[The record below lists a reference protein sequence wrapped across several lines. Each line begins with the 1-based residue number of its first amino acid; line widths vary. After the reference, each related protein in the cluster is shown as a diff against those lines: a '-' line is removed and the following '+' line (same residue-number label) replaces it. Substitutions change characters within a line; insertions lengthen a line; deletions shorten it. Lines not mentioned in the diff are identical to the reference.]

1 MNLINN
7 HRLRLYFGA
16 VLISFSPIFV
26 SLVDI
31 NPTVSAFYRV
41 FIGGIALTLYL
52 LISKK
57 RFDFNKSVWFF
68 LFMASIFFAA
78 DLWFWHRS
86 VIYVGP
92 GLGTLLANMQV
103 FIMMMAGIFLYKQ
116 IPTKVQLFSVPFAV
130 IGLSMIVGLDWKELK
145 PNYQAGIIFGLLT
158 AICYSSYLIS
168 MRQAQ
173 QSKTNIIPIREVAS
187 MSLMVSVILAFTV
200 FFENESLIIS
210 GINDYLILLMYG
222 IGSHAIGGI
231 MIASALVRVT
241 TTEVGIALLL
251 QPTLSFIWEILF
263 FNRSFTMIESVGV
276 VIVLYS
282 IFLSSNRTTRS

>member
-1 MNLINN
+1 M
-7 HRLRLYFGA
+7 
-16 VLISFSPIFV
+16 
-26 SLVDI
+26 SLVRI
-31 NPTVSAFYRV
+31 NPTASAFYRV

-57 RFDFNKSVWFF
+57 RFDFNKSVWLF
-68 LFMASIFFAA
+68 LLMASIFFAA

-116 IPTKVQLFSVPFAV
+116 MPTRVQLFSVPFAV
-130 IGLSMIVGLDWKELK
+130 IGLSMIVGLDWNELK
-145 PNYQAGIIFGLLT
+145 PNYQMGIIFGLLT

-173 QSKTNIIPIREVAS
+173 QSETNVIPIREVAV
-187 MSLMVSVILAFTV
+187 MSLMVSMILALTA
-200 FFENESLIIS
+200 FFENESLVVEDS
-210 GINDYLILLMYG
+210 YDYLVLLMYG
-222 IGSHAIGGI
+222 VGSHAIGGI
-231 MIASALVRVT
+231 MIASALVRVS

-263 FNRSFTMIESVGV
+263 FNRSFSMIESVGV
-276 VIVLYS
+276 IIVLYS
-282 IFLSSNRTTRS
+282 IFLSSNRSARS

>member
-57 RFDFNKSVWFF
+57 RFDFNRTVWFF
-68 LFMASIFFAA
+68 LFMSSIFFAA

-173 QSKTNIIPIREVAS
+173 QSMTNIIPIREVAA

>member
-16 VLISFSPIFV
+16 VLISFSPVFV
-26 SLVDI
+26 SLVHV

-52 LISKK
+52 LVSKK
-57 RFDFNKSVWFF
+57 RFNFNKSVWFF
-68 LFMASIFFAA
+68 LFVASIFFAA

-92 GLGTLLANMQV
+92 GLATLLANMQV
-103 FIMMMAGIFLYKQ
+103 FIMMMAGIFLYNQ
-116 IPTKVQLFSVPFAV
+116 MPTRVQLFSVPFAV
-130 IGLSMIVGLDWKELK
+130 IGLFMIVGMDWNELK
-145 PNYQAGIIFGLLT
+145 PNYQVGIIFGLLT

-173 QSKTNIIPIREVAS
+173 QSKTNVIPIREVAV
-187 MSLMVSVILAFTV
+187 MSLMVSIILAV
-200 FFENESLIIS
+200 AAFFENESLFIKDF
-210 GINDYLILLMYG
+210 NDYLILLIYG

-231 MIASALVRVT
+231 MIASALVRVS

-263 FNRSFTMIESVGV
+263 FNRSFSVIESIGV
-276 VIVLYS
+276 IIVLYS
-282 IFLSSNRTTRS
+282 IFLSSNRITRS

>member
-52 LISKK
+52 LTSKK
-57 RFDFNKSVWFF
+57 RFDFNRTVWFF

-282 IFLSSNRTTRS
+282 IFLSSNRTTR

>member
-1 MNLINN
+1 MNFIHN

-26 SLVDI
+26 SLVDV

-57 RFDFNKSVWFF
+57 KFDFDRTVWIF

-116 IPTKVQLFSVPFAV
+116 MPTRVQLFSVPFAV

-173 QSKTNIIPIREVAS
+173 QSKTNIIPIREVAA

-200 FFENESLIIS
+200 LFENESLIVS
-210 GINDYLILLMYG
+210 GTNDYLILFMYG

-231 MIASALVRVT
+231 MIASALVRVS

-276 VIVLYS
+276 IIVLYS
-282 IFLSSNRTTRS
+282 IFLSSNRKT

>member
-1 MNLINN
+1 
-7 HRLRLYFGA
+7 LYFGA

-26 SLVDI
+26 SLVHV

-52 LISKK
+52 LISRK

-116 IPTKVQLFSVPFAV
+116 MPTRVQLFSVPFAV
-130 IGLSMIVGLDWKELK
+130 IGLTMIVGLDWNELK
-145 PNYQAGIIFGLLT
+145 PNYQMGIIFGLLT

-173 QSKTNIIPIREVAS
+173 KSETNVIPIREVAV
-187 MSLMVSVILAFTV
+187 MSLMVSIILAITA
-200 FFENESLIIS
+200 FFENESLVVKDS
-210 GINDYLILLMYG
+210 YDYLVLLIYG
-222 IGSHAIGGI
+222 VGSHAIGGI
-231 MIASALVRVT
+231 MIASALVRVS

-263 FNRSFTMIESVGV
+263 FNRSFSMIESAGV
-276 VIVLYS
+276 IIVLYS
-282 IFLSSNRTTRS
+282 IFLSSNRSARS

>member
-1 MNLINN
+1 MNLVHN

-26 SLVDI
+26 SLVHI

-52 LISKK
+52 LFSGK
-57 RFDFNKSVWFF
+57 RFNFNKSVWFC

-92 GLGTLLANMQV
+92 GIGTLLANMQV
-103 FIMMMAGIFLYKQ
+103 FVMMIAGIFFYKQ
-116 IPTKVQLFSVPFAV
+116 MPTRVQLFSVPFAV
-130 IGLSMIVGLDWKELK
+130 IGLFMIVGLDWNELK
-145 PNYQAGIIFGLLT
+145 PNYQIGIIFGLLT

-173 QSKTNIIPIREVAS
+173 KSETNVIPIREVAV
-187 MSLMVSVILAFTV
+187 MSLMVSIILALTA
-200 FFENESLIIS
+200 FFENESLVVEDS
-210 GINDYLILLMYG
+210 YDYLVLLIYG
-222 IGSHAIGGI
+222 VGSHAIGGI
-231 MIASALVRVT
+231 MIASALVRVS

-263 FNRSFTMIESVGV
+263 FNRSFSAIESVGV
-276 VIVLYS
+276 IIVLYS
-282 IFLSSNRTTRS
+282 IFLSSNRSARS

>member
-1 MNLINN
+1 MNLIQN

-26 SLVDI
+26 SLVHI
-31 NPTVSAFYRV
+31 NPTASAFFRV

-92 GLGTLLANMQV
+92 GLATLLANMQV

-116 IPTKVQLFSVPFAV
+116 MPTRIQLFSIPFAV
-130 IGLSMIVGLDWKELK
+130 IGLFMIVGLDWNELK
-145 PNYQAGIIFGLLT
+145 PNYQMGIIFGLLT

-173 QSKTNIIPIREVAS
+173 QSKTNVIPIREVAV
-187 MSLMVSVILAFTV
+187 MSLMVSMILALTA
-200 FFENESLIIS
+200 FFENESLIVENP
-210 GINDYLILLMYG
+210 NDYLILLIYG

-231 MIASALVRVT
+231 MIASALVRVS

-263 FNRSFTMIESVGV
+263 FNRSFSLIESVGV
-276 VIVLYS
+276 IIVLYS
-282 IFLSSNRTTRS
+282 IFLSSNRTARS

>member
-57 RFDFNKSVWFF
+57 RFDFNRTVWFF

-116 IPTKVQLFSVPFAV
+116 IPTKVQLFSIPFAV

-282 IFLSSNRTTRS
+282 IFLSSNRTTR

>member
-1 MNLINN
+1 MNLIQN

-26 SLVDI
+26 SLVHI
-31 NPTVSAFYRV
+31 NPTASAFFRV

-116 IPTKVQLFSVPFAV
+116 MPTRIQLFSIPFAV
-130 IGLSMIVGLDWKELK
+130 IGLFMIVGLDWNELK
-145 PNYQAGIIFGLLT
+145 PNYQIGIIFGLLT

-173 QSKTNIIPIREVAS
+173 QSKTNVIPIREVAV
-187 MSLMVSVILAFTV
+187 MSLMVSMILALTA
-200 FFENESLIIS
+200 FFENESLIVENP
-210 GINDYLILLMYG
+210 NDYLILLIYG

-231 MIASALVRVT
+231 MIASALVRVS

-263 FNRSFTMIESVGV
+263 FNRSFSLIESVGV
-276 VIVLYS
+276 IIVLYS
-282 IFLSSNRTTRS
+282 IFLSSNRTARS

>member
-1 MNLINN
+1 LNLIQN

-26 SLVDI
+26 SLVRI
-31 NPTVSAFYRV
+31 NPTASAFYRV
-41 FIGGIALTLYL
+41 FIGGIVLTLYL

-57 RFDFNKSVWFF
+57 RFDFNKSVWLF
-68 LFMASIFFAA
+68 LLMASIFFAA

-116 IPTKVQLFSVPFAV
+116 MPTRVQLFSVPFAV
-130 IGLSMIVGLDWKELK
+130 IGLSMIVGLDWNELK
-145 PNYQAGIIFGLLT
+145 PNYQMGIIFGLLT

-173 QSKTNIIPIREVAS
+173 QSETNVIPIREVAV
-187 MSLMVSVILAFTV
+187 MSLMVSMILALTA
-200 FFENESLIIS
+200 FFENESLVVEDS
-210 GINDYLILLMYG
+210 YDYLVLLMYG
-222 IGSHAIGGI
+222 VGSHAIGGI
-231 MIASALVRVT
+231 MIASALVRVS

-263 FNRSFTMIESVGV
+263 FNRSFSMIESVGV
-276 VIVLYS
+276 IIVLYS
-282 IFLSSNRTTRS
+282 IFLSSNRSARS

>member
-26 SLVDI
+26 SLVHV

-41 FIGGIALTLYL
+41 FIGGIVLTLYL

-103 FIMMMAGIFLYKQ
+103 FIMMMAGILLYKQ
-116 IPTKVQLFSVPFAV
+116 MPTRVQLFSVPFAV
-130 IGLSMIVGLDWKELK
+130 IGLFMIVGMDWNELK
-145 PNYQAGIIFGLLT
+145 PNYQVGIIFGLLT

-173 QSKTNIIPIREVAS
+173 QSKINIIPIREVAV
-187 MSLMVSVILAFTV
+187 MSLMVSVILAFTA

-210 GINDYLILLMYG
+210 DTNDYLILLIYG

-231 MIASALVRVT
+231 MIASALVRVS

-263 FNRSFTMIESVGV
+263 FNRSFSMIESVGV
-276 VIVLYS
+276 IIVLYS

>member
-26 SLVDI
+26 SLVHV

-103 FIMMMAGIFLYKQ
+103 FIMMMAGIFLYKKM
-116 IPTKVQLFSVPFAV
+116 PTRVQLFSVPFAV
-130 IGLSMIVGLDWKELK
+130 IGLFMIVGLDWNELK
-145 PNYQAGIIFGLLT
+145 PNYQVGIIFGLLT

-173 QSKTNIIPIREVAS
+173 QSETNIIPIREVAV
-187 MSLMVSVILAFTV
+187 MSLMVSVILAFTA
-200 FFENESLIIS
+200 FFENESLIVS
-210 GINDYLILLMYG
+210 DTNDYLILLIYG

-231 MIASALVRVT
+231 MIASALVRVS

-263 FNRSFTMIESVGV
+263 FNRSFSLIESVGV
-276 VIVLYS
+276 IIVLYS

>member
-26 SLVDI
+26 SLVRI
-31 NPTVSAFYRV
+31 NPTASAFYRV
-41 FIGGIALTLYL
+41 FIGGIVLTLYL

-57 RFDFNKSVWFF
+57 RFDFNKSVWLF
-68 LFMASIFFAA
+68 LLMASIFFAA

-210 GINDYLILLMYG
+210 DINDYLILLMYG

-282 IFLSSNRTTRS
+282 IFLSSNRTTR

>member
-57 RFDFNKSVWFF
+57 RFDFNRTVWFF

-173 QSKTNIIPIREVAS
+173 QSKTNIIPIREVAA

-282 IFLSSNRTTRS
+282 IFLSSNRTTR

>member
-57 RFDFNKSVWFF
+57 RFDFNRTVWFF

-116 IPTKVQLFSVPFAV
+116 IPTRVQLFSVPFAV

-173 QSKTNIIPIREVAS
+173 QSKTNIIPIREVAV
-187 MSLMVSVILAFTV
+187 MSLIASVILAFTV
-200 FFENESLIIS
+200 FFENESLVVS
-210 GINDYLILLMYG
+210 DTNDYLILLIYG

-231 MIASALVRVT
+231 MIASALVRVS

-276 VIVLYS
+276 IIVLYS
-282 IFLSSNRTTRS
+282 IFLSSNRSARS

>member
-1 MNLINN
+1 LNLIQN

-26 SLVDI
+26 SLVHV
-31 NPTVSAFYRV
+31 NPTASAFYRV

-52 LISKK
+52 LLSKK
-57 RFDFNKSVWFF
+57 RFDFNMSVWFF
-68 LFMASIFFAA
+68 LLMASIFFAA

-116 IPTKVQLFSVPFAV
+116 MPTRVQLFSVPFAV
-130 IGLSMIVGLDWKELK
+130 IGLFMIVGLDWNELK
-145 PNYQAGIIFGLLT
+145 PNYQMGIIFGLLT

-173 QSKTNIIPIREVAS
+173 QSETNVIPISEVAV
-187 MSLMVSVILAFTV
+187 MSLMVSIILALTA
-200 FFENESLIIS
+200 FFESESLVVKDP
-210 GINDYLILLMYG
+210 NDYLLLLIYG

-231 MIASALVRVT
+231 MIASALVKVS

-251 QPTLSFIWEILF
+251 QPTLSFVWEILF
-263 FNRSFTMIESVGV
+263 FNRSFSVIESVGV
-276 VIVLYS
+276 IIVLYS
-282 IFLSSNRTTRS
+282 IFLSSNRKARS

>member
-57 RFDFNKSVWFF
+57 RFDFNRTVWFF

-241 TTEVGIALLL
+241 ATEVGIALLL

-282 IFLSSNRTTRS
+282 IFLSSNRTTR

>member
-1 MNLINN
+1 MNLIQN

-26 SLVDI
+26 SLVHV
-31 NPTVSAFYRV
+31 NPTASAFYRV

-52 LISKK
+52 LLSKK
-57 RFDFNKSVWFF
+57 RFDFNMSVWFF
-68 LFMASIFFAA
+68 LLMASIFFAA

-116 IPTKVQLFSVPFAV
+116 MPTRVQLFSVPFAV
-130 IGLSMIVGLDWKELK
+130 IGLFMIVGLDWNELK
-145 PNYQAGIIFGLLT
+145 PNYQMGIIFGLLT

-173 QSKTNIIPIREVAS
+173 QSETNVIPISEVAV
-187 MSLMVSVILAFTV
+187 MSLMVSIILALTA
-200 FFENESLIIS
+200 FFESESLVVKDP
-210 GINDYLILLMYG
+210 NDYLLLLIYG

-231 MIASALVRVT
+231 MIASALVKVS

-263 FNRSFTMIESVGV
+263 FNRSFSMIESAGV
-276 VIVLYS
+276 IIVLYS
-282 IFLSSNRTTRS
+282 IFLSSNRSARS

>member
-52 LISKK
+52 LILKK
-57 RFDFNKSVWFF
+57 RFDFNRTVWFF

-145 PNYQAGIIFGLLT
+145 PNYQTGIIFGLLT

-173 QSKTNIIPIREVAS
+173 QSKTNIIPIREVAV
-187 MSLMVSVILAFTV
+187 MSLIASVILAFTV
-200 FFENESLIIS
+200 FFENESLVVS
-210 GINDYLILLMYG
+210 GTNDYLILLIYG

-282 IFLSSNRTTRS
+282 IFLSSNRTTR